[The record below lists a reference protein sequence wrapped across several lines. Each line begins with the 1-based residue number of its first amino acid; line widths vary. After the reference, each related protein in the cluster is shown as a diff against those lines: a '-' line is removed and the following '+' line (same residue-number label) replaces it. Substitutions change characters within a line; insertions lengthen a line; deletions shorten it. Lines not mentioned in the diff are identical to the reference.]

1 MSIAGIAVSGMT
13 GCAKKTYN
21 SYDDSDLV
29 ARISRLEGRGT
40 AFTSRMHPVPA
51 GMKGANMALPTGS
64 ESSSAILVEKF
75 VPELVAPGEA
85 YEYMIMVTNLTD
97 TLYLEGVEVRDRFAG
112 EYALASSSPS
122 GMMEGN
128 VGVWGLGTLAP
139 GETKT
144 ITINGAVS
152 GSGEVSSCT
161 TIDYTPVLCLDYE
174 AEKAALEA
182 NCGGDTDV
190 TACDTINYT
199 VTVRNTGSG
208 VARNVE
214 VTNVLPEGLT
224 AEGGATQNLGNLD
237 AGQSANATF
246 RVSASA
252 GGSYTSNIRVTSDNA
267 DTQECAS
274 ITTTVCQPALG
285 LDLSGTNNWYMSNSG
300 VFEAVVKNT
309 SNCETKNV
317 RVTADIPSNTRFS
330 SATEGGSG
338 SGSSATWNLGTMA
351 AGEERTLTLRLDAA
365 SINEGTL
372 SFTAT
377 GDCAETRTDS
387 EPITIKGIPAILL
400 EVVDITDPVRV
411 GDSTTYV
418 ITATNQGSAV
428 GTNIAIQTMVEQ
440 MTVTSATGAT
450 TGSISGKNVTF
461 EALPSLA
468 PGAKAEWRVQ
478 VTVDAAGDQR
488 FTTIMNSDQLSR
500 PVQETEATNCYE

>member
-1 MSIAGIAVSGMT
+1 MT

-40 AFTSRMHPVPA
+40 SFTSRLHPVPA

-75 VPELVAPGEA
+75 VPELVAPGES

-97 TLYLEGVEVRDRFAG
+97 TLYLEDVEVRDRFAG

-122 GMMEGN
+122 GRMDGN
-128 VGVWGLGTLAP
+128 TGVWGLGTLAP

-144 ITINGAVS
+144 ITISGAVS

-190 TACDTINYT
+190 TACDSINYT

-208 VARNVE
+208 TARNVE
-214 VTNVLPEGLT
+214 VTSVLPAGLT
-224 AEGGATQNLGNLD
+224 AEGGATQNLGNLE

-246 RVSASA
+246 RVSAAA
-252 GGSYTSNIRVTSDNA
+252 GGSYTTTIRVTGDNVDA
-267 DTQECAS
+267 QECSS
-274 ITTTVCQPALG
+274 ITTNVCQPALA
-285 LDLSGTNNWYMSNSG
+285 LDLSGTNTWYMRNSG
-300 VFEAVVKNT
+300 AFEAVVKNT

-317 RVTADIPSNTRFS
+317 RVSADIPSNVRFA
-330 SATEGGSG
+330 SASEGGSG
-338 SGSSATWNLGTMA
+338 SGSTAVWNLGTLA
-351 AGEERTLTLRLDAA
+351 AGEERTLSLRLDGAA
-365 SINEGTL
+365 IAEGTL
-372 SFTAT
+372 NFTAT

-387 EPITIKGIPAILL
+387 EPINIKGIPAILL
-400 EVVDITDPVRV
+400 EVIDVTDPVRV

-418 ITATNQGSAV
+418 IIATNQGSAV

-440 MTVTSATGAT
+440 MTVTAADGAT
-450 TGSISGKNVTF
+450 AGSIAGKNVTF

-468 PGAKAEWRVQ
+468 PGAKAEWRVT